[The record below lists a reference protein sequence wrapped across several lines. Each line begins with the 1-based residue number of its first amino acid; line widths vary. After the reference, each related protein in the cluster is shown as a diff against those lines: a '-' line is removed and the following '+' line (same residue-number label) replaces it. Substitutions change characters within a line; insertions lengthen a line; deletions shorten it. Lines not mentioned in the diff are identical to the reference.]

1 MSFWMET
8 VIIVLGGIL
17 FLFLLDKS
25 LDWIYNSIDKKRRKQ
40 YPRYFELRNEYYNL
54 MNYNTSIEPLKE
66 EIDYLLN
73 NMKYLTEEARIEQ
86 KKILEKNR
94 KELSI
99 YLAED
104 EKSKREME
112 ELRKALQAY
121 VEENGIE
128 KWAGAWTRI

>member
-1 MSFWMET
+1 MNFWMKT

-25 LDWIYNSIDKKRRKQ
+25 LDWTYNSIDKKHRKQ
-40 YPRYFELRNEYYNL
+40 YPRYFELRDEYNRISDYNL
-54 MNYNTSIEPLKE
+54 MNYHTYVEPLKE
-66 EIDYLLN
+66 AIDYLLDN
-73 NMKYLTEEARIEQ
+73 RKYLTEEAKRGKE
-86 KKILEKNR
+86 KALEENR

-112 ELRKALQAY
+112 ELRKALRAY

-128 KWAGAWTRI
+128 K